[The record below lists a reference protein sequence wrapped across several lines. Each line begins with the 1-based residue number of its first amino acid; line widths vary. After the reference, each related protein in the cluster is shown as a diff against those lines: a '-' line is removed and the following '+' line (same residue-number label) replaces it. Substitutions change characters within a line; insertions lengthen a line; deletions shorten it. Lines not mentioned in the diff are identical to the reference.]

1 MVRIIAGRWRR
12 KKLVVLDKTNLR
24 PTPSK
29 VRETL
34 FNWLSSRIDLT
45 STLVLDLF
53 CGSGALGFEA
63 ASRGAKKVYLID
75 SDRKVVDQLNQ
86 FINILENPKNIKIF
100 CKEATEWLKLNQ
112 SCKFDLIFLDPP
124 FDSPLLSETLPFLHN
139 LVNEGGHIYV
149 EYGKEIYSLFDSIGF
164 EVVRA
169 GKSGAV
175 RYYLIKKNSS
185 EF

>member
-1 MVRIIAGRWRR
+1 MVRIIAGRWKR
-12 KKLVVLDKTNLR
+12 KQLVVLDKTNLR

-34 FNWLSSRIDLT
+34 FNWLSTRIDLT
-45 STLVLDLF
+45 NALVLDLF

-75 SDRKVVDQLNQ
+75 SDPKVVDQLNK
-86 FINILENPKNIKIF
+86 FIDILENPKNIKTF

-112 SCKFDLIFLDPP
+112 NYRFDLIFLDPP
-124 FDSPLLSETLPFLHN
+124 FNSPMLSETLPFLLN
-139 LVNEGGHIYV
+139 LVNEEGHIYV
-149 EYGKEIYSLFDSIGF
+149 EYCKEIDYLFDSIGF